1 MTELHYGNLTKE
13 LQVKLN
19 EKNIFTEYFSEF
31 AFEEY
36 PNYSD
41 STEEILKI
49 MKTQEDAEKSQKW
62 EAIKSFC
69 LLWDEDVINALEVTL
84 TRMSIPF
91 DDYYIEYLSKI
102 GSELGALI
110 VKLKNHYQRA
120 RPFQLAFYTNQNLHP
135 HDSLSAQSPSYPSG
149 HAIQGLFLCNVIAY
163 HYEDKKDDLMKLA
176 RQIAD
181 SRIILGLHYPSDN
194 QFGIQIV
201 NQLLLKESIKE
212 MYFENV

>member
-1 MTELHYGNLTKE
+1 MKELHYGNLTKE
-13 LQVKLN
+13 LQKKLSVQ
-19 EKNIFTEYFSEF
+19 NIFTEYFSEF

-49 MKTQEDAEKSQKW
+49 INTQEEAEKSQRW

-84 TRMSIPF
+84 SRMSIPYD
-91 DDYYIEYLSKI
+91 DDYIDYLSKI
-102 GSELGALI
+102 GSDIGAL
-110 VKLKNHYQRA
+110 VVQLKNHYQRA
-120 RPFQLAFYTNQNLHP
+120 RPFQLAYYTNQNLHP
-135 HDSLSAQSPSYPSG
+135 YDSLSAQSPSYPSG
-149 HAIQGLFLCNVIAY
+149 HAVQSLFLCNVIAY

-176 RQIAD
+176 KQIAD

-194 QFGIQIV
+194 QFGIEIV
-201 NQLLLKESIKE
+201 KQLLLKENIKE
-212 MYFENV
+212 TYFPNV